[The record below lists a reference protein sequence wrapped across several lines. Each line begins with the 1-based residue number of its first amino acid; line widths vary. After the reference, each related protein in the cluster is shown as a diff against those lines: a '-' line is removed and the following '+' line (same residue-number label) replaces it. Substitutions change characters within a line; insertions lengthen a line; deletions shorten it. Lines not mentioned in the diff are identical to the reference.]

1 MKNQLGEV
9 DNVYGIIIDMFTA
22 QEIGSRCAPLFR
34 RYGVA
39 HASVFGSVARGEA
52 MPGSDIDLVVS
63 LKNPIGLFKFYE
75 LNDALEETLG
85 HKVDLATPRSLN
97 PHLALRIANDLT
109 PIYEE

>member
-1 MKNQLGEV
+1 MLT
-9 DNVYGIIIDMFTA
+9 ID
-22 QEIGSRCAPLFR
+22 EIRSRSTPLFR

-39 HASVFGSVARGEA
+39 RASVFGSVARGNAGPE
-52 MPGSDIDLVVS
+52 SDIDLVVS
-63 LKNPIGLFKFYE
+63 LKKPIGLFKFYE

-97 PHLALRIANDLT
+97 PHLARRITNDLT